1 MGILG
6 LDLGTLRKRSRRGWC
21 GRKMDVIASPGG
33 NGFQRPRRP
42 EVAGCIPLAWR
53 GTSTIAGSVLN
64 VGQREAGGWLGQ
76 VGIDGVHVDG
86 RAFAAGRWN
95 FPSNGKVF
103 IDTKHGPTTTTNKLK
118 TRKLG
123 MVEKGGDEGG
133 DSRRSLSMQQ
143 RKMPGF
149 VAYTLDYH
157 PPKHHPPKNN

>member
-1 MGILG
+1 MLLQIRVSAVSL
-6 LDLGTLRKRSRRGWC
+6 LLL
-21 GRKMDVIASPGG
+21 VLIAQCLSNAHP
-33 NGFQRPRRP
+33 QP
-42 EVAGCIPLAWR
+42 
-53 GTSTIAGSVLN
+53 
-64 VGQREAGGWLGQ
+64 
-76 VGIDGVHVDG
+76 G

-103 IDTKHGPTTTTNKLK
+103 INTKHEPATTTNKLK

-133 DSRRSLSMQQ
+133 ASMQQ

>member
-1 MGILG
+1 MLLQIRVSAVSL
-6 LDLGTLRKRSRRGWC
+6 LLL
-21 GRKMDVIASPGG
+21 VLIAQCLSNAHP
-33 NGFQRPRRP
+33 QP
-42 EVAGCIPLAWR
+42 
-53 GTSTIAGSVLN
+53 
-64 VGQREAGGWLGQ
+64 
-76 VGIDGVHVDG
+76 G

-123 MVEKGGDEGG
+123 MVEKGGGDEGG

>member
-1 MGILG
+1 MLVATVRAHTISGCTVDC
-6 LDLGTLRKRSRRGWC
+6 DLYFD
-21 GRKMDVIASPGG
+21 GRTKGEKNDSGK
-33 NGFQRPRRP
+33 
-42 EVAGCIPLAWR
+42 
-53 GTSTIAGSVLN
+53 
-64 VGQREAGGWLGQ
+64 VGAEN
-76 VGIDGVHVDG
+76 G

-133 DSRRSLSMQQ
+133 ASMQQ